1 MLIEMTVTLRIRFK
15 HIIVVQCSVVKNID
29 SEISVTLSIPTYWM
43 DDRMDGLSCSYLLH
57 TNPHSLVSVAPG
69 KYCWCYRVCAYF
81 A

>member
-1 MLIEMTVTLRIRFK
+1 MLIEMTVTHRIRFK

-29 SEISVTLSIPTYWM
+29 SEISVTLSIPTLC
-43 DDRMDGLSCSYLLH
+43 RIDGLSCSFLLH

-69 KYCWCYRVCAYF
+69 EYCWCYRVCAYF